1 MIAEPDSH
9 SSPWIHVQTTVEH
22 LKDAR
27 QIARGLVETRL
38 AACVQIQAEIESIY
52 RWNGQ
57 IEQGREWS
65 LVAKSH
71 VRLWSDLATWI
82 DENHPYECPQLI
94 ALPLVRVV
102 PSFESWLNDQLLD

>member
-9 SSPWIHVQTTVEH
+9 LTPWIHVQTTVEH
-22 LKDAR
+22 LQDAR
-27 QIARGLVETRL
+27 RIAQGLVENQL
-38 AACVQIQAEIESIY
+38 AACVQIQAEMESIY

-57 IEQGREWS
+57 IEQASEWG
-65 LVAKSH
+65 LIAKSH
-71 VRLWSDLATWI
+71 VRLWSALTNWI

-94 ALPLVRVV
+94 ALPLIKLT

>member
-71 VRLWSDLATWI
+71 VRLWSDLATWS

-94 ALPLVRVV
+94 ALPLVRVA

>member
-1 MIAEPDSH
+1 MGETMSDEETEQIILLPMSLSVVIIAAGSDSDDPH
-9 SSPWIHVQTTVEH
+9 IT
-22 LKDAR
+22 
-27 QIARGLVETRL
+27 
-38 AACVQIQAEIESIY
+38 QIQAEIESIY

-94 ALPLVRVV
+94 ALPLVRVA